1 MSDQPTCKE
10 RISDQLKGRMED
22 IDRALELQEKEIENN
37 EEGEGVEDLRESILC
52 FDKTITVYMCL
63 STGGPEDGFELDL
76 DPVEKEITGGRYVF
90 KDWFDGA
97 RQELTEEQL
106 QKVLNCYGLE
116 YDILMG
122 E

>member
-1 MSDQPTCKE
+1 MSDQPTYKQ
-10 RISDQLKGRMED
+10 RISDQLMGRMEG
-22 IDRALELQEKEIENN
+22 INRALELQAKDIESNDD
-37 EEGEGVEDLRESILC
+37 GEGTENLRENILSL
-52 FDKTITVYMCL
+52 DKTITVYMCL
-63 STGGPEDGFELDL
+63 STGGPEDGFEFDL
-76 DPVEKEITGGRYVF
+76 DQHDKEVIGGHYIF